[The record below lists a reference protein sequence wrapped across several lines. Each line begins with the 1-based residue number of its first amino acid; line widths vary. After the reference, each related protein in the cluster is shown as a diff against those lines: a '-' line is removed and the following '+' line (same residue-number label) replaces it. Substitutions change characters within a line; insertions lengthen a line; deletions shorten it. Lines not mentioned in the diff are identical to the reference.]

1 MAVKLGSARIDEN
14 GQAHG
19 GAAGDQTG
27 KEVSTQS
34 WYAHSKG
41 WVMLRAKSA
50 EAREAI
56 ARCMQAACDNKHIGY
71 DQYQRDTL
79 YNEAKQYGFDVSKVT
94 KNVETDCSAL
104 VRVCVNYA
112 GIKVGSFRTTNQA
125 SVLMATGA
133 FDKYTDDTHCKKST
147 NLLRGDIL
155 VTRTQGH
162 TVVVLSDGSN
172 AAKERAGNPGTD
184 TAPESGVLAKGS
196 EGAEVTAMQKAL
208 AALGYDLGPYGIDG
222 DFGDHTEA
230 ALKAFQKKAGLDQSG
245 VYDAK
250 TREAL
255 MAAMDAQGG
264 AAADPGTDT
273 GTDPTPEKPGKQVE
287 ITGLSVNIRKGNG
300 TQYARIV
307 VLSYGTRLAYVATAE
322 NGWYAVVVDDQVGWV
337 SGEYSRVV

>member
-50 EAREAI
+50 EAREKI

-79 YNEAKQYGFDVSKVT
+79 YNESKQYGFDVSKVT
-94 KNVETDCSAL
+94 KNVECDCSAL

-112 GIKVGSFRTTNQA
+112 GITVGSFRTTNQA

-184 TAPESGVLAKGS
+184 TAPGSGVLAHGS
-196 EGAEVTAMQKAL
+196 VGAEVTAMQTAL

-222 DFGDHTEA
+222 DFGDDTEA
-230 ALKAFQKKAGLDQSG
+230 ALRAFQKKAGLDQSG

-255 MAAMDAQGG
+255 MAAVAAQGG
-264 AAADPGTDT
+264 DT
-273 GTDPTPEKPGKQVE
+273 APVPEPVVSVRQVE
-287 ITGLSVNIRKGNG
+287 VTGLNVNVRKGNG

-307 VLSYGTRLAYVATAE
+307 ILPCGTKLEYVATAE
-322 NGWYAVVVDDQVGWV
+322 NGWHAVVVNDQVGWI
-337 SGEYSRVV
+337 SGNFSKLL

>member
-14 GQAHG
+14 GKAYG
-19 GAAGDQTG
+19 GQAGDQTG

-41 WVMLRAKSA
+41 WVLLRAKSA
-50 EAREAI
+50 DAREKI

-79 YNEAKQYGFDVSKVT
+79 YNEAKQYSFDVSKVT

-112 GIKVGSFRTTNQA
+112 GISVGNFRTTNQA

-155 VTRTQGH
+155 VTKTQGH

-172 AAKERAGNPGTD
+172 AAKERAEHPDTEITLGSRVLSSGSKGTD
-184 TAPESGVLAKGS
+184 
-196 EGAEVTAMQKAL
+196 VTALQKAL
-208 AALGYDLGPYGIDG
+208 TDLGYDLGPYGIDG
-222 DFGDHTEA
+222 DFGSDTEA
-230 ALKAFQKKAGLDQSG
+230 ALITFQKKAGLDQTG
-245 VYDAK
+245 KYDADTHK
-250 TREAL
+250 AL
-255 MAAMDAQGG
+255 MAALT
-264 AAADPGTDT
+264 PGDVA
-273 GTDPTPEKPGKQVE
+273 TPISEAPRGKQVI
-287 ITGLSVNIRKGNG
+287 ITGASVNIRKGPSTQYGKITTLPNG
-300 TQYARIV
+300 T
-307 VLSYGTRLAYVATAE
+307 SLAYVATAM
-322 NGWYAVVVDDQVGWV
+322 NGWHAVEVGNQVGWI
-337 SGEYSRVV
+337 SDIYSKVI